1 MSKKFS
7 NRIQAGQMLAQHL
20 QAYSNLEDVL
30 VLALPRGGVP
40 VAFEVAKFLNVALDV
55 CIVRKLGVPGHKELA
70 MGAIAQGLT
79 GQFAGEN
86 ITIFNQDVIDSLGI
100 DQEKITA
107 VVNQELR
114 ELRRRHQIYRGDKPN
129 HRALHLRVR
138 TVKNKIVILIDDGIA
153 TGASMRAALTVIHQ
167 QQPEKI
173 VVAVPVAPLT
183 TCEELRL
190 EVDDVVCLRCPEV
203 MSAIGFWY
211 EDFSQTT
218 DNEVRALL
226 VN

>member
-114 ELRRRHQIYRGDKPN
+114 ELRRRHQIYRGDKPAIN
-129 HRALHLRVR
+129 
-138 TVKNKIVILIDDGIA
+138 VKNKIVILIDDGIA
-153 TGASMRAALTVIHQ
+153 TGATMRAALTVIHQ

>member
-114 ELRRRHQIYRGDKPN
+114 ELRRRHQIYRGDKPAIN
-129 HRALHLRVR
+129 
-138 TVKNKIVILIDDGIA
+138 VKNKIVILIDDGIA

>member
-20 QAYSNLEDVL
+20 QAYSNLDDVL

-40 VAFEVAKFLNVALDV
+40 VAFEVAKLLNVALDV

-70 MGAIAQGLT
+70 MGSIAQGLT

-86 ITIFNQDVIDSLGI
+86 ITIFNQDVINSLGI

-114 ELRRRHQIYRGDKPN
+114 ELRRRHQIYRGDKPVIN
-129 HRALHLRVR
+129 
-138 TVKNKIVILIDDGIA
+138 VKNKIVILIDDGIA
-153 TGASMRAALTVIHQ
+153 TGATMRAALTVIHQ
-167 QQPEKI
+167 QQPGKI

-190 EVDDVVCLRCPEV
+190 EVDDVVCLQCPEV
-203 MSAIGFWY
+203 ISAIGFWY

-226 VN
+226 GT

>member
-40 VAFEVAKFLNVALDV
+40 VAFEVAKILNAAMDV

-70 MGAIAQGLT
+70 MGAIAS
-79 GQFAGEN
+79 EN
-86 ITIFNQDVIDSLGI
+86 IIVLNRDIIDSLGI
-100 DQEKITA
+100 DQEKITQ

-114 ELRRRHQIYRGDKPN
+114 ELKRRNQVYRGDKPAIN
-129 HRALHLRVR
+129 
-138 TVKNKIVILIDDGIA
+138 VKNKTVIVIDDGIA
-153 TGASMRAALTVIHQ
+153 TGATMRVALTIIHQ
-167 QQPEKI
+167 QQPTKI
-173 VVAVPVAPLT
+173 IVAVPVAPLN

-190 EVDDVVCLRCPEV
+190 EVDDVVCLQCPEV
-203 MSAIGFWY
+203 MSAIGLWY

-226 VN
+226 GN

>member
-40 VAFEVAKFLNVALDV
+40 VAFEVAKFLNVALDA

-79 GQFAGEN
+79 GQFAREN

-114 ELRRRHQIYRGDKPN
+114 ELRRRHQIYRGNKPAIN
-129 HRALHLRVR
+129 
-138 TVKNKIVILIDDGIA
+138 VKNKIVILIDDGIA
-153 TGASMRAALTVIHQ
+153 TGATMRAALTVIHQ
-167 QQPEKI
+167 QQPGKI

-190 EVDDVVCLRCPEV
+190 EVDDVVCLQCPEV

-226 VN
+226 GN

>member
-20 QAYSNLEDVL
+20 QAYSNLDDVL

-114 ELRRRHQIYRGDKPN
+114 ELRRRHQIYRGNKPAIN
-129 HRALHLRVR
+129 
-138 TVKNKIVILIDDGIA
+138 VKNKIVILIDDGIA
-153 TGASMRAALTVIHQ
+153 TGATMRAALTVIHQ

-190 EVDDVVCLRCPEV
+190 EVDDVVCLQCPEV
-203 MSAIGFWY
+203 ISAIGFWY

-226 VN
+226 GT

>member
-20 QAYSNLEDVL
+20 QAYSNLGNVL

-114 ELRRRHQIYRGDKPN
+114 ELRRRHQIYRGDKPAIN
-129 HRALHLRVR
+129 
-138 TVKNKIVILIDDGIA
+138 VKNKIVILIDDGIA

>member
-30 VLALPRGGVP
+30 VLDLPRSGVP
-40 VAFEVAKFLNVALDV
+40 IAFEVAKFLNAALIV
-55 CIVRKLGVPGHKELA
+55 CIVRKLRVPGHKELA

-107 VVNQELR
+107 VLNQELR
-114 ELRRRHQIYRGDKPN
+114 ELRRRHQIYRGDKPVIN
-129 HRALHLRVR
+129 
-138 TVKNKIVILIDDGIA
+138 VKNKIVILIDDGIA
-153 TGASMRAALTVIHQ
+153 TGATMRAALTVIHQ

-190 EVDDVVCLRCPEV
+190 EVDDVVCLQCPEV
-203 MSAIGFWY
+203 ISAIGFWY

-226 VN
+226 GT

>member
-107 VVNQELR
+107 VLNQELR
-114 ELRRRHQIYRGDKPN
+114 ELRRRHQIYRGDKPAIN
-129 HRALHLRVR
+129 
-138 TVKNKIVILIDDGIA
+138 VKNKIVILIDDGIA
-153 TGASMRAALTVIHQ
+153 TGATMRAALTVIHQ

-190 EVDDVVCLRCPEV
+190 EVDDVVCLQCPEV

-226 VN
+226 GT

>member
-30 VLALPRGGVP
+30 VLDLPRGGVP
-40 VAFEVAKFLNVALDV
+40 IAFEVAKFLNAALIV
-55 CIVRKLGVPGHKELA
+55 CIVRKLGVPRHKELA

-107 VVNQELR
+107 VLNQELR
-114 ELRRRHQIYRGDKPN
+114 ELRRRHQIYRGDKPVIN
-129 HRALHLRVR
+129 
-138 TVKNKIVILIDDGIA
+138 VKNKIVILIDDGIA
-153 TGASMRAALTVIHQ
+153 TGATMRAALTVIHQ

-190 EVDDVVCLRCPEV
+190 EVDDLVCLQCPEV

-226 VN
+226 GN

>member
-20 QAYSNLEDVL
+20 QAYSNLDDVL

-114 ELRRRHQIYRGDKPN
+114 ELRRRHQIYRGDKPAIN
-129 HRALHLRVR
+129 
-138 TVKNKIVILIDDGIA
+138 VKNKIVILIDDGIA
-153 TGASMRAALTVIHQ
+153 TGATMRAALTVIHQ

-190 EVDDVVCLRCPEV
+190 EVDDVVCLQCPEV

-226 VN
+226 GT

>member
-40 VAFEVAKFLNVALDV
+40 VAFEVAKFLNAALDV
-55 CIVRKLGVPGHKELA
+55 CIVRKLGVPRHKELA

-107 VVNQELR
+107 VLNQELR
-114 ELRRRHQIYRGDKPN
+114 ELRRRHQIYRGDKPVIN
-129 HRALHLRVR
+129 
-138 TVKNKIVILIDDGIA
+138 VKNKIVILIDDGIA
-153 TGASMRAALTVIHQ
+153 TGATMRAALTVIHQ

-190 EVDDVVCLRCPEV
+190 EVDDVVCLQCPEV

-226 VN
+226 GT

>member
-20 QAYSNLEDVL
+20 QTYSNRENVL

-40 VAFEVAKFLNVALDV
+40 VAFEVAKLLNVALDV

-70 MGAIAQGLT
+70 MGAIAS
-79 GQFAGEN
+79 EN
-86 ITIFNQDVIDSLGI
+86 TIIFNQDIVDSLGI
-100 DQEKITA
+100 DPEKITA

-114 ELRRRHQIYRGDKPN
+114 ELRRRNQIYRGDKPAVN
-129 HRALHLRVR
+129 VR
-138 TVKNKIVILIDDGIA
+138 NKTVILIDDGIA
-153 TGASMRAALTVIHQ
+153 TGATMRAALTVIHQ

-183 TCEELRL
+183 TCEKLRL
-190 EVDDVVCLRCPEV
+190 EIDDVVCLQCPEI
-203 MSAIGFWY
+203 MSAVGCWY

-226 VN
+226 GN